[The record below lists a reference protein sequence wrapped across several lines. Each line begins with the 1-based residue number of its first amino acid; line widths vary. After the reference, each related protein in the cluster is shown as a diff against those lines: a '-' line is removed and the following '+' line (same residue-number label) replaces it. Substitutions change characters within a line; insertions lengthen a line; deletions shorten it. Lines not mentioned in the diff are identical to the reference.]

1 MQEHTDLV
9 PDNNNQTVT
18 TVMQPM
24 SFTDILDGMF
34 TLYRHHFRLFLGIAV
49 VYLVIAFLIDQM
61 YAFTAFNLGMEGA
74 PPILFYHL
82 LGTFLLSLL
91 VGGALIY
98 ASAHVFLKRDIT
110 AGDALKQTLQRY
122 FPLLGS
128 ALLWVL
134 AIFSPFIVII
144 GMPFLIY
151 FGGQLDNALL
161 WMLMGLGAF
170 IIGIPFSI
178 YFGVRWGL
186 YSLPVLFEKTSA
198 TKALSRS
205 TELVKGTWWRVF
217 GIMVAIF
224 LITFMISFILQTS
237 FWTLF
242 NSITGPTLAEKAA
255 EEPTVWE
262 SIRILFVPTPNDIG
276 WSAYLIRS
284 FVTLSIAALLMPIGS
299 IGSALL
305 YFDMRIRKEAYD
317 LEVQATD

>member
-9 PDNNNQTVT
+9 PENNNQTVT
-18 TVMQPM
+18 TAMQPM

-34 TLYRHHFRLFLGIAV
+34 TLYRHHFRLFLEIAV
-49 VYLVIAFLIDQM
+49 VYLVFAFVIDQM
-61 YAFTAFNLGMEGA
+61 YAFAAFNLGMEDTLS
-74 PPILFYHL
+74 ILFYHL

-122 FPLLGS
+122 FSLLGS
-128 ALLWVL
+128 ALFWALVV
-134 AIFSPFIVII
+134 FSPFIVII
-144 GMPFLIY
+144 IV
-151 FGGQLDNALL
+151 
-161 WMLMGLGAF
+161 MLSGNMMLQILVFLGAF

-237 FWTLF
+237 FWAIF
-242 NSITGPTLAEKAA
+242 NSITGPTLAEKIG
-255 EEPTVWE
+255 EEPTIWE

-317 LEVQATD
+317 LEMQATD